1 MQPNTTVTLR
11 FVEGSSDKQYSVT
24 IQPSGDSFDVVAAW
38 GRTGSTMQ
46 TAVKTATPVPLE
58 KAQALANKLLDEK
71 RRKGYTDAAGGA
83 AYSGV
88 EFAGRDSGFRV
99 QLLEPV
105 AEGQTERLL
114 TDPDWVMQEKYD
126 GERRLIVLCPG
137 ETPVGVNRN
146 GLEVAINGDLA
157 SVLAERIQVQVT
169 GKTVLDGE
177 DFGSTFAPFDL
188 LVLNDRDLRDLP
200 YSERVELLEGLIAEA
215 PEVPRLQTYR
225 TTEQKRAAYARLR
238 EQGFEGVVFKLL
250 SAIYTAGRAGKDST
264 QFKDKFVESATC
276 RVIDRNGDKRS
287 VALELMD
294 DATGLWHAMGSCTIP
309 ANFSIPDRGALVE
322 IGYLYAR
329 KGGALFQP
337 TYKGVR
343 RDLDPSACVISQL
356 KFKQE
361 QAHSQAA

>member
-46 TAVKTATPVPLE
+46 TAVKTASPAPLE

-83 AYSGV
+83 AYSGA

-114 TDPDWVMQEKYD
+114 ADPDWVMQEKYD

-137 ETPVGVNRN
+137 ETPSGVNRN

-157 SVLAERIQVQVT
+157 SVLAERIQVT

-200 YSERVELLEGLIAEA
+200 YSERVALLEGLIAEA

-294 DATGLWHAMGSCTIP
+294 DATGLWHAMGNCTIP
-309 ANFSIPDRGALVE
+309 ANFGIPDRGALVE

-343 RDLDPSACVISQL
+343 RDLDASACVISQL